1 MKTTITNDDR
11 ANIASAERV
20 GNIRTLNKAV
30 SAMDAVIDVLDS
42 EYVSENPRL
51 RLGLHLALSFISE
64 NLEDRA
70 QFLMEQQEELGFGG
84 EYGDE

>member
-11 ANIASAERV
+11 ANLASAERV

-30 SAMDAVIDVLDS
+30 SAMEAIIEVLDS
-42 EYVSENPRL
+42 EHVAENPRL
-51 RLGLHLALSFISE
+51 RFGLHYAMSFITDS
-64 NLEDRA
+64 LDDRA
-70 QFLMEQQEELGFGG
+70 QFLMAQQEELGFGG

>member
-20 GNIRTLNKAV
+20 GNIRTLNQAT
-30 SAMDAVIDVLDS
+30 AALDALADVLSDESMETRHNTRMGLHIALRLVS
-42 EYVSENPRL
+42 EYLAERSE
-51 RLGLHLALSFISE
+51 
-64 NLEDRA
+64 
-70 QFLMEQQEELGFGG
+70 FLMAQQEELGFGG